1 MPNTESPGELEKWIP
16 TFLMQVHSTF
26 LLPLFVF
33 FFLIDFLIM
42 RNPLYPVLAFQD
54 CFPSAS
60 DYIEI
65 IAYFLAFKWNPL

>member
-1 MPNTESPGELEKWIP
+1 MDPNFFDAGSLYI
-16 TFLMQVHSTF
+16 
-26 LLPLFVF
+26 FVAIVCF